1 MGLVERREEILKLLI
16 SRRKSTVPILMHEF
30 HVSEKTIRRDIR
42 ALMLK
47 YPLETFSGNGG
58 GVQIPEWYAPN
69 KNLLSKEEVTV
80 LEELLQKAD
89 VYQSRIL
96 KQILARYISSIQ
108 SIGEKVKEVLKIPLK
123 ATLYRHQQSA
133 CHFACERFGIL
144 PSETHSNG
152 VALLMEMG
160 CGKTITSIAIVGIL
174 YQYRHIRRILITAPL
189 SILSVW
195 EQEFARFAAFPYQL
209 TVLKGSNTQKKERL
223 SKLHGDGL
231 QIAVVNYESAWR
243 LEKELL
249 AFHADLVIADEAH
262 KIKENR
268 TSQSKAMRHLGD
280 KSRYKLLLTGTLIT
294 NKELDVFSQYRFL
307 NKEIF
312 GTSFYAFR
320 SRYFDMCGYGNHVPV
335 FKKSLLEEFLQK
347 LHSVAYRVTKAECL
361 DLPQITEEIRT
372 VELEPKAMKLYKQL
386 EKESFAEL
394 AGSEISAVNVLTKM
408 LRLSQ
413 MTGGYLTDDA
423 GSITS
428 VSTAKL
434 DALSDILDTML
445 AEEKKLVILARFAP
459 ELDGIQEL
467 LKRKQIGYAS
477 VRGGVS
483 DRAEEIRRFQEDAA
497 CKVFVGQIAAAG
509 LGITLTAASTMVF
522 YSLDYSMSNFEQA
535 KARIHRVSQ
544 TENCLYIYLT
554 AKHTV
559 DTKILRAL
567 RDKVDLAR
575 TLVDDYRNG
584 INPFQEGV

>member
-1 MGLVERREEILKLLI
+1 M
-16 SRRKSTVPILMHEF
+16 
-30 HVSEKTIRRDIR
+30 
-42 ALMLK
+42 
-47 YPLETFSGNGG
+47 
-58 GVQIPEWYAPN
+58 
-69 KNLLSKEEVTV
+69 
-80 LEELLQKAD
+80 
-89 VYQSRIL
+89 
-96 KQILARYISSIQ
+96 
-108 SIGEKVKEVLKIPLK
+108 KEVLKIPLK

-133 CHFACERFGIL
+133 CRFACERFGIL

-174 YQYRHIRRILITAPL
+174 YQYRYIRRILITAPL

-209 TVLKGSNTQKKERL
+209 TVLKGSSTQKKEQL
-223 SKLHGDGL
+223 SKLHGNDL

-243 LEKELL
+243 LEKDLL
-249 AFHADLVIADEAH
+249 AFHADLIIADEAH

-268 TSQSKAMRHLGD
+268 TSQSKAMHNLGD
-280 KSRYKLLLTGTLIT
+280 QARYKLLLTGTLIT

-320 SRYFDMCGYGNHVPV
+320 SRYFDMCGYGNHIPV
-335 FKKSLLEEFLQK
+335 FRKQMMDEFLQK

-413 MTGGYLTDDA
+413 VTGGHLTDDEGDCNA
-423 GSITS
+423 

-434 DALSDILDTML
+434 DVLSDILDTML
-445 AEEKKLVILARFAP
+445 TEDRKLVIMARFVP
-459 ELDGIQEL
+459 ELNEIQKL
-467 LKRKQIGYAS
+467 LEQKQIGYAS
-477 VRGGVS
+477 VRGGIS
-483 DRAEEIRRFQEDAA
+483 DRAEEIRRFQEDAD
-497 CKVFVGQIAAAG
+497 CRVFVGQIAAAG

-567 RDKVDLAR
+567 RDKADLAKM
-575 TLVDDYRNG
+575 LVDDYRNG
-584 INPFQEGV
+584 SNPFQEGV

>member
-1 MGLVERREEILKLLI
+1 M
-16 SRRKSTVPILMHEF
+16 
-30 HVSEKTIRRDIR
+30 
-42 ALMLK
+42 
-47 YPLETFSGNGG
+47 
-58 GVQIPEWYAPN
+58 
-69 KNLLSKEEVTV
+69 
-80 LEELLQKAD
+80 
-89 VYQSRIL
+89 
-96 KQILARYISSIQ
+96 
-108 SIGEKVKEVLKIPLK
+108 KEVLKIPLK

-133 CHFACERFGIL
+133 CRFACERFGIL

-209 TVLKGSNTQKKERL
+209 TVLKGSSTQKKEQL

-231 QIAVVNYESAWR
+231 QIAVVNYESAM
-243 LEKELL
+243 
-249 AFHADLVIADEAH
+249 H
-262 KIKENR
+262 
-268 TSQSKAMRHLGD
+268 HLGD

-320 SRYFDMCGYGNHVPV
+320 SRYFDMCGYGNHIPV
-335 FKKSLLEEFLQK
+335 FRKQMMDEFLQK

-386 EKESFAEL
+386 EKECFAEL

-413 MTGGYLTDDA
+413 VTGGHLTNDEGDCNA
-423 GSITS
+423 

-445 AEEKKLVILARFAP
+445 AEEKKLVILARFVP

-483 DRAEEIRRFQEDAA
+483 NRAEEIRRFQEDAE
-497 CKVFVGQIAAAG
+497 CRVFVGQIAAAG

-544 TENCLYIYLT
+544 TENCLYIYLI
-554 AKHTV
+554 AKNTV
-559 DTKILRAL
+559 DAKILRSL
-567 RDKVDLAR
+567 RDKVDLAKM
-575 TLVDDYRNG
+575 LVDDYRNG